1 MRNGNLWKECF
12 GSIRIETHVKDELGI
27 SPQTNRDFLF
37 SVCREY
43 PIFAPSKVILN
54 VYDYETDSIFIQ
66 VTYVG
71 DNDGMDIDE
80 PSPEI

>member
-1 MRNGNLWKECF
+1 M
-12 GSIRIETHVKDELGI
+12 
-27 SPQTNRDFLF
+27 NRDFLYA
-37 SVCREY
+37 VYCEY

-66 VTYVG
+66 ITNVG
-71 DNDGMDIDE
+71 DNDGMDVDE